1 MPPPTPGPSSQPLPV
16 AAIAGCLCF
25 NIAVALW
32 AMITRPAL
40 NSDFRGPWSFAAFVH
55 HRNVALIYQ
64 AGPMLAFQHQLYP
77 GFCSFFPFQYPPS
90 FLLTIGWL
98 GDLSYSAAFSLWTL
112 AGLAALAAA
121 CWLFFPGRL
130 RRLAIAALLG
140 CPACLLNGVSGETGF
155 FSAAL
160 LLAGFGL
167 LPTLP
172 LFAGCIFGLLTLK
185 PQLGLLIPLALLARQ
200 DYRAMLAAG
209 ATSLT
214 LIAVACAVFPSGL
227 WAAWLQQMPVDQ
239 AQYLAA
245 GRRLGLNE
253 GVTLAANLTRIGFTT
268 GTAWVLQGAGGLA
281 GAAAVFF
288 AFSRAPYPLAVA
300 VLLAGT
306 GLLSP
311 HAYVY
316 DTIPLA
322 AAMVLLPGSL
332 PLTCLCLANYLA
344 PFLLLTGAN
353 AWFFYAVPETLLFLS
368 IIYLALH
375 TACHPNNGHEPVP
388 AAKFVSGDP

>member
-1 MPPPTPGPSSQPLPV
+1 
-16 AAIAGCLCF
+16 
-25 NIAVALW
+25 
-32 AMITRPAL
+32 
-40 NSDFRGPWSFAAFVH
+40 
-55 HRNVALIYQ
+55 
-64 AGPMLAFQHQLYP
+64 
-77 GFCSFFPFQYPPS
+77 
-90 FLLTIGWL
+90 
-98 GDLSYSAAFSLWTL
+98 
-112 AGLAALAAA
+112 
-121 CWLFFPGRL
+121 
-130 RRLAIAALLG
+130 
-140 CPACLLNGVSGETGF
+140 
-155 FSAAL
+155 
-160 LLAGFGL
+160 
-167 LPTLP
+167 
-172 LFAGCIFGLLTLK
+172 
-185 PQLGLLIPLALLARQ
+185 
-200 DYRAMLAAG
+200 
-209 ATSLT
+209 
-214 LIAVACAVFPSGL
+214 
-227 WAAWLQQMPVDQ
+227 
-239 AQYLAA
+239 
-245 GRRLGLNE
+245 
-253 GVTLAANLTRIGFTT
+253 
-268 GTAWVLQGAGGLA
+268 VLQGAGGLA